1 MTDASATPAPAAP
14 PNRQFVLVAG
24 IAAGLIALLA
34 AGYLFFVRVDYV
46 VLFAGLREADAAAIK
61 AELDKKGVD
70 LRLRDGGA
78 TILVPA
84 DQADAARLEVAGSE
98 ASARGLVGFEL
109 FNKSDMGLTN
119 FAQKINY
126 QRALQGELVRTI
138 TAMDGVDSARVHLAL
153 PERSLFRG
161 ERHDPSA
168 AVTIA
173 MKAGRLIDVAR
184 GAGVQ
189 RLVAAAVPDLPEAK
203 VVVLDA
209 AGRVVSPAAAPD
221 ADLPADVEERGG
233 VEQYYRARAR
243 QVVARVRPGLDVAV
257 RVLVLPNEGNVTPST
272 GARNYGLRLLLVTP
286 NALTDDGRAVIRDAV
301 TTALELDPAR
311 GDEVVFETGPVPGPV
326 ARPAQSVV
334 GFDPATTSST
344 DTLGESDGDP
354 AWASPWIWG
363 VVVVLVCGALIA
375 RRRARARATMLLE
388 ADHIAFADQLRRQ
401 LRISEAGDAAA

>member
-1 MTDASATPAPAAP
+1 MTDAAAIPAPGAP
-14 PNRQFVLVAG
+14 PNRQVVVVAAIAVG
-24 IAAGLIALLA
+24 IIALLA

-46 VLFAGLREADAAAIK
+46 VLFTGLREADAAAIK
-61 AELDKKGVD
+61 AELEKKSVN

-173 MKAGRLIDVAR
+173 MKAGRLIDAAR
-184 GAGVQ
+184 VAGVQ
-189 RLVAAAVPDLPEAK
+189 RLVAAAVPDLPETK

-209 AGRVVSPAAAPD
+209 AGRVVSPTVTSD

-243 QVVARVRPGLDVAV
+243 QAVARVRPGLNVAV
-257 RVLVLPNEGNVTPST
+257 RVLVLPNEGGTAPAT
-272 GARNYGLRLLLVTP
+272 GARNYGLRLMLVTP
-286 NALTDDGRAVIRDAV
+286 NALTDDGRAIIRDAV
-301 TTALELDPAR
+301 TAALDLDAVR
-311 GDEVVFETGPVPGPV
+311 GDEILFETGPVPGPV
-326 ARPAQSVV
+326 TRPAQPVG
-334 GFDPATTSST
+334 GFDPVAPSTMDPSEVDDGAT
-344 DTLGESDGDP
+344 
-354 AWASPWIWG
+354 WASWWIWG
-363 VVVVLVCGALIA
+363 VAAVLICVALVA
-375 RRRARARATMLLE
+375 RRRARARRTILIE
-388 ADHIAFADQLRRQ
+388 ADHVAFADQLRRQ